1 MLKTVLKIMRSI
13 KLKPHAF
20 GAMARLCDVKP
31 ECGWRNPIIAIVH
44 SRVHFMNCV
53 AHPEITLPQEKYLT

>member
-1 MLKTVLKIMRSI
+1 MLETFFKIMRSI

-31 ECGWRNPIIAIVH
+31 ECGWRIPIIAIVH
-44 SRVHFMNCV
+44 SHVHFINCV
-53 AHPEITLPQEKYLT
+53 AHPEITLLWEKWQ